1 MEEKPAS
8 EQTFPEW
15 YAWQMANGGEEV
27 ETTSAS
33 GMPYHAFDI
42 DVSGATGG
50 QVSLSY
56 EGSTVDGERLALKA
70 YNYTENQWDTLDVVI
85 GSGILSATVEVA
97 DYAKD
102 GKIRAVAVVDNV
114 GNGSNT
120 MLWSTDPQHYTVF
133 EDLNAFYA
141 VSYTHLDW

>member
-1 MEEKPAS
+1 M
-8 EQTFPEW
+8 
-15 YAWQMANGGEEV
+15 G
-27 ETTSAS
+27 
-33 GMPYHAFDI
+33 
-42 DVSGATGG
+42 
-50 QVSLSY
+50 
-56 EGSTVDGERLALKA
+56 
-70 YNYTENQWDTLDVVI
+70 TLDVVI

-133 EDLNAFYA
+133 EDLNAFYEKVYEYIGEEYLAA
-141 VSYTHLDW
+141 VRHTPSPPVILWTIRLRPPMLRSSGKLRTKLSS